1 MDRTIL
7 RELTNGDNTDDA
19 PELLIEEV
27 EKAIRKLKPRKSPG
41 LDNISAEELQTAT
54 EGVGLQFIYRMRR
67 EIWEDEIFPADWKRA
82 VIVPIHKKKDKLDCN
97 NYRGI
102 SLLCHCSKI
111 FTSILLDRLRSK
123 TEEILSEEQAS
134 FRASRS
140 TIDQIFTLRQ
150 LAEKYAEFSKN

>member
-54 EGVGLQFIYRMRR
+54 EGVGLQFIYRPCR

-82 VIVPIHKKKDKLDCN
+82 LIVPIHKKKDKLDCN